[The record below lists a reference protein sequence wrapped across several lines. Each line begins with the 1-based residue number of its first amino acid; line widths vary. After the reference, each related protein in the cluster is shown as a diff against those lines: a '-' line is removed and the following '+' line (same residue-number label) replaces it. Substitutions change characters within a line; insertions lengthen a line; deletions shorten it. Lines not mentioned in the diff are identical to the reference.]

1 MVRRNEV
8 CGGADNKVKYYGS
21 KQQCLEA
28 PVKTMIMTTDDFSF
42 ANRDLLDV
50 IANWKTG
57 VQNKDLYPF
66 PNIEGIEDA
75 STEATTKEGRYTTY
89 LLKKGVEGAKYR
101 FDVSIC
107 TFSALKT
114 LDNSDF
120 KRVFEI
126 TEAGE
131 VTCEVQ
137 EDGTIKGR
145 KLSSFFL
152 ENRKRATDEDVPF
165 VNTNL
170 KFENDEYDIVIPKA
184 NVVDLEGI
192 YDTVLSQISAIST
205 SIKFKL
211 ELACSGNLL
220 DGLQNSDFIVKD
232 ATGAVQT
239 VSFVP
244 SINGVYEIT
253 GSGFATGFT
262 VELNGTVTQSQI
274 IYEGANILTVTV

>member
-152 ENRKRATDEDVPF
+152 ENRKRATDEDKPY

-170 KFENDEYDIVIPKA
+170 KFENDEFDIVKPKTDIT
-184 NVVDLEGI
+184 DLEGI
-192 YDTVLSQISAIST
+192 YDVQFDVVSAT
-205 SIKFKL
+205 ATTIKVKAFVG
-211 ELACSGNLL
+211 CSGADVDNLTQTNFKFVKA
-220 DGLQNSDFIVKD
+220 DGTNQNI
-232 ATGAVQT
+232 TAV
-239 VSFVP
+239 SYA
-244 SINGVYEIT
+244 NGVYTLT
-253 GSGFATGFT
+253 GTGLVSGTLAT
-262 VELNGTVTQSQI
+262 NGVVVQTSIMYEAHPTNVTI
-274 IYEGANILTVTV
+274 

>member
-1 MVRRNEV
+1 MVRINEV
-8 CGGADNKVKYYGS
+8 CGGADNKVKYYGG

-42 ANRDLLDV
+42 NERDLMD
-50 IANWKTG
+50 IMSNWKKG
-57 VQNKDLYPF
+57 VQDKDLYPF

-101 FDVSIC
+101 LDVSIC

-131 VTCEVQ
+131 VTCEVE

-152 ENRKRATDEDVPF
+152 ENRKRATDEDKPY

-170 KFENDEYDIVIPKA
+170 KFENDEFDIVKPKA
-184 NVVDLEGI
+184 DVTDLEGI
-192 YDTVLSQISAIST
+192 YDVQLDIVSAT
-205 SIKFKL
+205 ATTIKVKAFVSCSGANVENLTQANFKL
-211 ELACSGNLL
+211 VKA
-220 DGLQNSDFIVKD
+220 DGTNQNI
-232 ATGAVQT
+232 TAV
-239 VSFVP
+239 SYA
-244 SINGVYEIT
+244 NGVYTLT
-253 GSGFATGFT
+253 GTGLVSGTLST
-262 VELNGTVTQSQI
+262 NGVIVQPSIMYEAHPTNVTI
-274 IYEGANILTVTV
+274 